1 MKTTL
6 APRTRLFGRMSR
18 AISVDGPSWTAN
30 GSPTGSSCR
39 STRRTARYNGMTTV
53 VGSPAIAWKVARLA
67 TASPSPPVRAYGQ
80 HSAARC
86 TIGIGSPAVV
96 SSTERR
102 RTGARATRGAPG
114 AFRTSR
120 RPAIVPRGRGG
131 RSETTPGSVWGPFG
145 AAGEEP
151 LYHADVIGEKEAES
165 ETQEPRAHAQPSL
178 QRDAP
183 PPGNRDWE
191 RDESCDH
198 HHTYD
203 RAESK
208 DQQVGD
214 GPRRGGNRREDE
226 ERDGGGGR
234 QAGDHADDQGAEQ
247 LIEVQPSEMSVE
259 PGDRGLF

>member
-39 STRRTARYNGMTTV
+39 STRRTARYGTTTGVGGPPPPRARRYGMTTV

-86 TIGIGSPAVV
+86 TIGIGSPAFV
-96 SSTERR
+96 SSTERG

-120 RPAIVPRGRGG
+120 RTAIVPRGRGG

-165 ETQEPRAHAQPSL
+165 ETQKPRAHAQPSL

-183 PPGNRDWE
+183 
-191 RDESCDH
+191 
-198 HHTYD
+198 
-203 RAESK
+203 
-208 DQQVGD
+208 
-214 GPRRGGNRREDE
+214 
-226 ERDGGGGR
+226 
-234 QAGDHADDQGAEQ
+234 
-247 LIEVQPSEMSVE
+247 
-259 PGDRGLF
+259 